1 MTTPSRQGKGKG
13 MRGRTGG
20 AAVDLEKFETCPI
33 RVSVPLPR
41 GIEGIMPCREF
52 ERFAQ
57 EATIKELERQADL
70 AVKDKVRLQS
80 ILKRVRDA
88 EAKMQAVK
96 AEKAERVEKA
106 PKRQASQARQGVRQG
121 TQQGTAAKPADVGK
135 LATQIT
141 TLSKQ
146 VAALPEEQQAH
157 IAPALTSLAKT
168 SREFKRAVGAAPEQV
183 AAIVKQETSASRQ
196 RLVAENAALREE
208 NAVLREENA
217 KLAQTA
223 AECQAFVRGVETRHD
238 PIREQMETL
247 QAENFELAR
256 RNAFLEQQ
264 LAAASSA
271 TTRRSAGMG
280 RAAQPTGMSSAQ
292 LKNLER
298 RLALREAAADARAEK
313 FDQLSSSFD

>member
-217 KLAQTA
+217 KLAQAA
-223 AECQAFVRGVETRHD
+223 AECQAFVRGVSLD
-238 PIREQMETL
+238 PIREEMETL
-247 QAENFELAR
+247 QAENLELAR

-292 LKNLER
+292 LKNIER